1 MCKIAIAG
9 KMPKSHLEL
18 KLRKQK
24 YAMHTYRTAHYIVA
38 DCMSWWKS
46 ARMQTFQCVY
56 TMEHSSASCSLAA
69 IFV

>member
-38 DCMSWWKS
+38 DCMS
-46 ARMQTFQCVY
+46 
-56 TMEHSSASCSLAA
+56 
-69 IFV
+69 